1 MLRKS
6 VEACGSSNRAT
17 KDCKSS
23 NLNDDEEDYDDGD
36 VDGKLEFDYEVKI
49 PLYYKKQ
56 LNTLLKVYKKI
67 QQTILWR
74 PLLIASFLPA
84 LHASLLWLRDAS
96 HVGHLAVFDGDRRL
110 VGNPAELSRAFWLY
124 KPVLAVFVQSSLS
137 CLSCWL
143 DLCGSFSVWGST
155 SGRRL
160 RFATIKVG

>member
-56 LNTLLKVYKKI
+56 LNILLKVYKKI
-67 QQTILWR
+67 QQTRNL
-74 PLLIASFLPA
+74 A
-84 LHASLLWLRDAS
+84 LFKEESALDHINL
-96 HVGHLAVFDGDRRL
+96 
-110 VGNPAELSRAFWLY
+110 
-124 KPVLAVFVQSSLS
+124 SLS
-137 CLSCWL
+137 W
-143 DLCGSFSVWGST
+143 
-155 SGRRL
+155 
-160 RFATIKVG
+160 